1 MVKGDD
7 AVLAQLEALGQP
19 MIDAW
24 LKKTAAMGVDGKAV
38 IAYYKSVL
46 AEEDAKRK

>member
-1 MVKGDD
+1 
-7 AVLAQLEALGQP
+7 
-19 MIDAW
+19 MIDEW
-24 LKKTAAMGVDGKAV
+24 LQKVSAMGIDGKAV